1 MSSWSV
7 LRSIAARYVPQ
18 TPRRPINTIDGVY
31 NRLISPTRSYSV
43 CQRHAAQL
51 RARKISIRSHI
62 RTLEQSRRKFSA
74 NSSQRHGHVD
84 PPKPG
89 EELHIGI
96 IDKEGDRHDFEVSEG
111 DNILDIAQANDLE
124 MEGRLED
131 PKPLTCC

>member
-1 MSSWSV
+1 MSSWTV
-7 LRSIAARYVPQ
+7 LRTVAARHIPQ
-18 TPRRPINTIDGVY
+18 TTRHPIRTVDGVCSQI
-31 NRLISPTRSYSV
+31 ISPTRSYSI
-43 CQRHAAQL
+43 CQRHAAQI
-51 RARKISIRSHI
+51 RARKISIRSYI
-62 RTLEQSRRKFSA
+62 RTLEQSRRKFST
-74 NSSQRHGHVD
+74 SPPQRHGHID

-131 PKPLTCC
+131 PKLLTCC